1 MMALFNDYYKCM
13 NSTPAYQKPKDKI
26 RAEFG
31 VIAGPNMANMFF
43 QTGTSIYSYTT
54 LMKADFSDPLSASG
68 GLFVDFVI
76 PRTRRKWSIDNDLM
90 FLSYNARSHQEN
102 YESENTYTKTDIS
115 FKYSYL
121 KLYNSLRYR
130 YPIKD
135 FSLFL
140 NIGFSNG
147 MMVSGTNHKRIED
160 VVTGV
165 SNVSEGEAL
174 DKIRKHEEGFIL
186 GSGIRFKKCSFESRF
201 EKTNGLSEYS
211 GLRSGMNRLY
221 FLLGYRF

>member
-1 MMALFNDYYKCM
+1 
-13 NSTPAYQKPKDKI
+13 
-26 RAEFG
+26 
-31 VIAGPNMANMFF
+31 
-43 QTGTSIYSYTT
+43 
-54 LMKADFSDPLSASG
+54 
-68 GLFVDFVI
+68 
-76 PRTRRKWSIDNDLM
+76 
-90 FLSYNARSHQEN
+90 
-102 YESENTYTKTDIS
+102 
-115 FKYSYL
+115 
-121 KLYNSLRYR
+121 
-130 YPIKD
+130 
-135 FSLFL
+135 
-140 NIGFSNG
+140 